1 MGEDPADHPGIL
13 NGRDQAHAAAT
24 ARTSQYVELEGTS
37 HKVRPRPRAT
47 RAGSLRLKLRD
58 ARRARGNSACL
69 PQRRFGALVG
79 DGAGAPASMGGEDS
93 MVQHKIDA
101 RARSQGGE
109 LFEEFQGLEEQVAGA
124 IVPGAL
130 ELQQDA
136 AVPGE
141 PKAIL
146 SDRGPQQ
153 VAAELLEPRTVFC
166 GNEQVGVEI
175 EALKVGLAGPGAGD
189 PQGIGLAPE
198 AEDAGSGPPA
208 ERDTS
213 LHGGA
218 REAGQG
224 ERLLGEGG
232 PTPRG

>member
-1 MGEDPADHPGIL
+1 MASDGLVRHVGL
-13 NGRDQAHAAAT
+13 GHSGNAAP
-24 ARTSQYVELEGTS
+24 L
-37 HKVRPRPRAT
+37 
-47 RAGSLRLKLRD
+47 
-58 ARRARGNSACL
+58 
-69 PQRRFGALVG
+69 ALQ
-79 DGAGAPASMGGEDS
+79 S
-93 MVQHKIDA
+93 
-101 RARSQGGE
+101 GE

-124 IVPGAL
+124 IVPDAL

-166 GNEQVGVEI
+166 GYDQVRVEI

-198 AEDAGSGPPA
+198 VEDAGSGPPA

-224 ERLLGEGG
+224 ERLLGEAG
-232 PTPRG
+232 PTSRG